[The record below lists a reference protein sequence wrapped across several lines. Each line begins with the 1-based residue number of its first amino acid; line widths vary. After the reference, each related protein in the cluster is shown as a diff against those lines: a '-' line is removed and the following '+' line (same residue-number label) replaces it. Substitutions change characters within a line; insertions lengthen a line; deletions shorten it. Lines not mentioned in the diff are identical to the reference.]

1 MAKSHVMSPQ
11 GVEWVSEWMCEWVS
25 EVTQSCLTLCN
36 PVDCSLPGFSIHG
49 ILQVRILEWVTISF
63 SRGSSWPRDWTW
75 VSCIGGRRFNLW
87 ATRYLLLTKTKIW
100 NFLSDL
106 FNVEKRFKVESVKV
120 LVTQSCPTCCDLM
133 DYSALV
139 SFVYGI
145 LQARILE
152 WVAIPFSRA
161 SSWSKDRTQVF
172 WIAGI
177 FFTLWATREASS

>member
-1 MAKSHVMSPQ
+1 MCGKISCDVSPRYLLS
-11 GVEWVSEWMCEWVS
+11 EWVN
-25 EVTQSCLTLCN
+25 EVAQSCLTLCN
-36 PVDCSLPGFSIHG
+36 PMDYSLPGFSIHG

-63 SRGSSWPRDWTW
+63 SRGSSRPRDWTW
-75 VSCIGGRRFNLW
+75 VSCIGGRWFNLW

-106 FNVEKRFKVESVKV
+106 FHVEKRFKVESVKV
-120 LVTQSCPTCCDLM
+120 LVAQSCPTCCDLM

-139 SFVYGI
+139 SSVYGI